1 MGKSLWKPL
10 RTIERHQLTQARL
23 AAHYAV
29 QWLARAA
36 RAYIE
41 PKADDSHTNLGW
53 DRMLGGVVTHP
64 LPDGSRLALRI
75 SDLTLLLSG
84 PHASELSLKNR
95 SDVDIRAW
103 LGPRLSTKG
112 LDPFALD
119 KQLPYD
125 MPASPIAGGGRYLP
139 DDLESALGE
148 LSGRYDNA
156 SRALDDMRQQLVA
169 RGLRAPPVRCWP
181 HHFDLDM
188 LIYFSTRNS
197 VNTRTMGVGF
207 SPGDEYYDEPY
218 FYVSIYPAPL
228 VTTLPALPVGHW
240 HSHHF
245 TAAIATAGSILDES
259 DQGAAVGSFLRSA
272 TDIISALNMQAA
284 E

>member
-53 DRMLGGVVTHP
+53 DGTLGGVTTHP

-75 SDLTLLLSG
+75 ADMTLLWQG

-95 SDVDIRAW
+95 SDADIRAW
-103 LGPRLSTKG
+103 LGPRLSTMS

-119 KQLPYD
+119 KPLPYD
-125 MPASPIAGGGRYLP
+125 MPASAIGRGGRYLL
-139 DDLESALGE
+139 DHLESALGE
-148 LSGRYDNA
+148 FSGWYDNA
-156 SRALDDMRQQLVA
+156 SRALDDVRQQLVA
-169 RGLRAPPVRCWP
+169 RGLHAPPVRCWP
-181 HHFDLDM
+181 HHFDLDT
-188 LIYFSTRNS
+188 LIYFGTRNARS
-197 VNTRTMGVGF
+197 IRTMGVGF

-228 VTTLPALPVGHW
+228 VAALPALPVGHW